1 MLNKL
6 HGYFLKTLQKKKKK
20 PKDKTV
26 GMLYNQH
33 YSKLKI

>member
-6 HGYFLKTLQKKKKK
+6 HGYFLKTLQKKKK